1 MCHKQ
6 TKRHPRSCAAA
17 VAGLL
22 ALVAAVIPT
31 QVSSA
36 DTVPPSVHHGPM
48 SPGWSRPTIVLVHGA
63 WADTS
68 SWDGVIR
75 LLQREGYT
83 VDVPP
88 IFMRSLSGDSAYL
101 ASYLSKI
108 SGPVVLVGHSY
119 GGAVIT
125 NAATGNADVK
135 ALVYVDAFLPA
146 QGENLTQLV
155 GAQSCLAGTQVD
167 PTKVFGFVQDPSLP
181 SGDYD
186 AYALVQATSLYPGF
200 AQCFAGGFPASEVG
214 VLAATQQPI
223 TLGALTAPSGVPAWK
238 TIPSWDLIGTADQ
251 LIPEA
256 QQMMMATR
264 AGAHIGEFDAPHLG
278 LISQPGAV
286 VKVINEAVEAT
297 S

>member
-1 MCHKQ
+1 M
-6 TKRHPRSCAAA
+6 
-17 VAGLL
+17 
-22 ALVAAVIPT
+22 
-31 QVSSA
+31 
-36 DTVPPSVHHGPM
+36 
-48 SPGWSRPTIVLVHGA
+48 
-63 WADTS
+63 
-68 SWDGVIR
+68 IR

-83 VDVPP
+83 VDAPP

-181 SGDYD
+181 VGGLRRLRTGPSHV
-186 AYALVQATSLYPGF
+186 ALPRIRAVLRRRLPRKRGR
-200 AQCFAGGFPASEVG
+200 CAGSDT
-214 VLAATQQPI
+214 AA
-223 TLGALTAPSGVPAWK
+223 
-238 TIPSWDLIGTADQ
+238 
-251 LIPEA
+251 
-256 QQMMMATR
+256 
-264 AGAHIGEFDAPHLG
+264 HHLG
-278 LISQPGAV
+278 SAHRPVRGTGLEDDPFVGPDRHRRPAHPRGPANDDGYSGRCAHR
-286 VKVINEAVEAT
+286 
-297 S
+297 